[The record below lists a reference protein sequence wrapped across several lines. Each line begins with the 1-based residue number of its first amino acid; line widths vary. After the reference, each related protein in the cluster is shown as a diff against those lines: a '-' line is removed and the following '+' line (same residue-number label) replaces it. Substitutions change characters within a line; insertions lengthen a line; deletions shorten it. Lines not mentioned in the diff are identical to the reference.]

1 MKLNDLRALVDKPA
15 YYIAMEI
22 NITPNHFSRIRDKK
36 ISELSTDL
44 QLKIDYFLL
53 RNKEKIENRL
63 DTLKS
68 KQLQRVWDKKVW

>member
-1 MKLNDLRALVDKPA
+1 MKLNDLKALVDKPA
-15 YYIAMEI
+15 YYIALEI

-36 ISELSTDL
+36 INELSTDL

-63 DTLKS
+63 EILKS
-68 KQLQRVWDKKVW
+68 KRLQKVWDKKVW

>member
-53 RNKEKIENRL
+53 RNKENIENRL

-68 KQLQRVWDKKVW
+68 KRLQKVWDRKVW

>member
-53 RNKEKIENRL
+53 RNKANIENRL

-68 KQLQRVWDKKVW
+68 KRLQRVWDKKVW